1 MLDRGVVQEFL
12 DDQLGDIEIE
22 VPKYIRQDVLVE
34 TFCKY
39 VEDDYY
45 EWLKDNFKSFFN
57 HGDPDWDWVKNRIK
71 HYSKDQLVEFSNPE
85 QLQKQTQMVVIP

>member
-1 MLDRGVVQEFL
+1 MLDREVVREFL
-12 DDQLGDIEIE
+12 NDKLQAFEIE
-22 VPKYIRQDVLVE
+22 VPKDIREDSLVD

-57 HGDPDWDWVKNRIK
+57 HGDPDWDRIR
-71 HYSKDQLVEFSNPE
+71 DRAGRVE
-85 QLQKQTQMVVIP
+85 